1 MKGKG
6 IITLSV
12 IIIFLAII
20 FGGPY
25 LFNAM
30 LPHSKSSGFY
40 TDGIYAKYEMQCKG
54 ASENIKKG
62 YLIFNVDNHKLH
74 LNITVYS
81 HSETILLYRDI
92 TFNVS
97 NDGNGTYYHGKKVI
111 LPFFHGK
118 GDIISYYNGSYVNV
132 SNKDG
137 PSLTPFNKVGITKY
151 RENYQYSTY
160 NYILGK
166 NGSVFEQG
174 VFGDYEYGAVSSL
187 LFYMVSFGHDP
198 LFYQIA
204 NLSYNGVY
212 YLVSLLL
219 IDTNIQL
226 APPNYLALAAIYT
239 IMMAPILLIIAI
251 PAAAIYI
258 YKYMKERKERE
269 EE

>member
-30 LPHSKSSGFY
+30 LPHPKSSGFY
-40 TDGIYAKYEMQCKG
+40 TDGIYAKYEMQCMD
-54 ASENIKKG
+54 STIKKG
-62 YLIFNVDNHKLH
+62 YLIFNVDNHKLD

-81 HSETILLYRDI
+81 HNAPFLYRNI
-92 TFNVS
+92 IFNVS
-97 NDGNGTYYHGKKVI
+97 NDGNATYYHGKKVI

-137 PSLTPFNKVGITKY
+137 PSISPFNRIGITKY
-151 RENYQYSTY
+151 RENYQYFTY

-166 NGSVFEQG
+166 NGSVVEQG
-174 VFGDYEYGAVSSL
+174 VHGDYEYGVVSSL
-187 LFYMVSFGHDP
+187 LFYVVSFGHDP
-198 LFYQIA
+198 LFYHIA
-204 NLSYNGVY
+204 NLSSNGVH

-239 IMMAPILLIIAI
+239 IMMAPILLIIAV